1 MKTITEIKQME
12 NKSVIDSFEGFVTRI
27 FEPDAPTPAQADKG
41 IHTQRIEV
49 AGGAGES
56 GQLIYVKLLRRTLHL
71 EKDFEGKQFHFDST
85 RDDHD
90 RLTGLHVSRYVDKD
104 KVEHV
109 GIDAWGGAS
118 MYCLEVKEAAD
129 KQQMERADDDERPC
143 NIPATQIPSGSFL
156 DGVRNYAA
164 LHRSIYDVF
173 KAAYGDEITNEAIAD
188 KSTHYLI
195 GCHDSKIEGLV
206 KDLVAARK
214 TLTSQAPAMVDLQKM
229 KDEPLV
235 RQAQKEFDAK
245 PVESTQVK
253 GDWRKV
259 TNSKGKLICEMD
271 KSDIIDL
278 AITMLP
284 FHGSDKPKIKEVFT
298 AVLLRRR
305 ELELPYDEIYDA
317 FECALPDEYT
327 LEAVQGSYKVLFNQF
342 KQDNDRTCLEILKD
356 QKTFIEMIENYSK

>member
-1 MKTITEIKQME
+1 MKTITEIKGMA

-27 FEPDAPTPAQADKG
+27 MEPQEPTDAQKDKG
-41 IHTQRIEV
+41 IHAQSIEV
-49 AGGAGES
+49 SGGAGES
-56 GQLIYVKLLRRTLHL
+56 GQTIWIKLLKRTLHL
-71 EKDFEGKQFHFDST
+71 DKDFEGKKFHFDST
-85 RDDHD
+85 KDDKD
-90 RLTGLHVSRYVDKD
+90 KLGGLHVSKYMSGGEERC
-104 KVEHV
+104 

-235 RQAQKEFDAK
+235 RQAQKEFDAEVIK
-245 PVESTQVK
+245 T
-253 GDWRKV
+253 DWREV
-259 TNSKGKLICEMD
+259 DVRGTLVSKMD
-271 KSDIIDL
+271 KEAVIDL
-278 AITMLP
+278 AIKMLP
-284 FHGSDKPKIKEVFT
+284 FHGNEKPNIKSVFT

-305 ELELPYDEIYDA
+305 EIELPYEEIYDA
-317 FECALPDEYT
+317 YDTMLQNDFDPQAIQGAYTTLFE
-327 LEAVQGSYKVLFNQF
+327 QF
-342 KQDNDRTCLEILKD
+342 KRDNERACLEILKD
-356 QKTFIEMIENYSK
+356 QETFKTLIENHNK

>member
-1 MKTITEIKQME
+1 MKTIPEIKQME

-49 AGGAGES
+49 SS
-56 GQLIYVKLLRRTLHL
+56 GSDNYNIYVKLLRRTLHL

-85 RDDHD
+85 KDDHD

-104 KVEHV
+104 KVERV

-118 MYCLEVKEAAD
+118 MYCLDAQKMD
-129 KQQMERADDDERPC
+129 SLSPRDSKPC
-143 NIPATQIPSGSFL
+143 NVAATQIPSGSFL

-206 KDLVAARK
+206 KNLVAARG
-214 TLTSQAPAMVDLQKM
+214 TLTSQAPAMVDLQM

-235 RQAQKEFDAK
+235 QQAQKEFDAN
-245 PVESTQVK
+245 PVESTQLK
-253 GDWRKV
+253 DNWKEV